1 MATVSELDQTVTDY
15 RLSHVYWLVKAAKLA
30 YSDEAEVRETTRQWG
45 LDRCEFFHTKL
56 DASFPIED
64 TQAFVAGS
72 DKMII
77 VAFRGTEPTNIKDWL
92 SDANALATPGPAG
105 KGFVHDGFSRA
116 LDSIYP
122 QVKEAVQK
130 LRDNDQTL
138 WITGHS
144 LGGALAMLAS
154 ARMHFENR
162 NLLPNGVYTFG
173 QPRTCDR
180 LLAAPYNEAFASR
193 VFRFVNNNDVVAQV
207 PPEPAFHHVDDVRY
221 FDSDGVLREKPSFTG
236 GLTDGIKGLTSDP
249 LAPGTDGVRD
259 HFIDHYVELVEK
271 NLS

>member
-1 MATVSELDQTVTDY
+1 MAMVSELDQTVTDY
-15 RLSHVYWLVKAAKLA
+15 QLSHVYWLVKAAKLA
-30 YSDEAEVRETTRQWG
+30 YSDEAEVRETTQRWG
-45 LDRCEFFHTKL
+45 LDRCEFFHSAL

-64 TQAFVAGS
+64 TQAFAAGS

-92 SDANALATPGPAG
+92 TDTEALATPGPG
-105 KGFVHDGFSRA
+105 GRGLVHDGFSRA

-122 QVKEAVQK
+122 QLKEAIQK
-130 LRDNDQTL
+130 LQDNEQTL

-154 ARMHFENR
+154 ARMYFEDP
-162 NLLPNGVYTFG
+162 NLLPDGVYTFG

-180 LLAAPYNEAFASR
+180 MLAVPYNEAFASK
-193 VFRFVNNNDVVAQV
+193 VFRFVNNNDVVPQV
-207 PPEPAFHHVDDVRY
+207 PPEPVFHHVDQIRY
-221 FDSDGVLREKPSFTG
+221 FDSDGVLHEKMTSTG
-236 GLTDGIKGLTSDP
+236 GLVDHLKGFTGDV